1 MNSLT
6 TFRNQFGLTSSVFSV
21 LLQCHRTQ
29 VSMAESGRRSLPQAS
44 KTILHHLEQAYEQ
57 YAPPP
62 DTTEM
67 PAAVTAF
74 LQKQVKSITAQ
85 LAELALEKE
94 SVSEKLAAAIRLQQF
109 LAGLRA
115 FPLPQE
121 AEDAQFQIQ
130 ILERKMPEK
139 MKKLQL
145 ELTQIELK
153 MGGLQGELDA
163 ANSML

>member
-6 TFRNQFGLTSSVFSV
+6 NFRNQFGLTSNVFSV

-57 YAPPP
+57 YSPPP
-62 DTTEM
+62 ESTEM
-67 PAAVTAF
+67 PAAVTTF
-74 LQKQVKSITAQ
+74 LQKQVKNITAQ

-94 SVSEKLAAAIRLQQF
+94 SVSEKIAAAVRLQQF
-109 LAGLRA
+109 LAALRA
-115 FPLPQE
+115 YPLPQE
-121 AEDAQFQIQ
+121 AADAQIQIQ

-139 MKKLQL
+139 LKKLQL
-145 ELTQIELK
+145 ELTQIQLK
-153 MGGLQGELDA
+153 MGGLLSELDA
-163 ANSML
+163 ANALL